1 VTVVVEVADRDGDRD
16 GLEARVHARPAA
28 ALHDHRGIGRDRKA
42 GNLRSGRRIDGVDV
56 AVGVAEDDLQPA
68 DPGDVGQRRLALAA
82 RREAV
87 IARRT
92 RRDLAARAGGAVPD
106 ASRKA
111 RRPVRV
117 VMHEDRAPLLAG
129 QHRRVGR
136 RVAHAEAERH
146 RVVLCCLELLP
157 GRERERPGVERR
169 RYLREVQL
177 AELAVE
183 RGLAG
188 AARERREG
196 RVGRLRAERPLER
209 PAVGAARRAAP
220 FGVAED
226 LDLRL
231 AGRIVEREPLRAVEP
246 GDGSDVSEAEL
257 FLEAARVDAAVA
269 RL

>member
-1 VTVVVEVADRDGDRD
+1 PCSSRGGGASPCSSRPSRAASRSR
-16 GLEARVHARPAA
+16 ARTP
-28 ALHDHRGIGRDRKA
+28 
-42 GNLRSGRRIDGVDV
+42 
-56 AVGVAEDDLQPA
+56 E
-68 DPGDVGQRRLALAA
+68 
-82 RREAV
+82 
-87 IARRT
+87 RRT
-92 RRDLAARAGGAVPD
+92 
-106 ASRKA
+106 S
-111 RRPVRV
+111 
-117 VMHEDRAPLLAG
+117 
-129 QHRRVGR
+129 
-136 RVAHAEAERH
+136 
-146 RVVLCCLELLP
+146 
-157 GRERERPGVERR
+157 